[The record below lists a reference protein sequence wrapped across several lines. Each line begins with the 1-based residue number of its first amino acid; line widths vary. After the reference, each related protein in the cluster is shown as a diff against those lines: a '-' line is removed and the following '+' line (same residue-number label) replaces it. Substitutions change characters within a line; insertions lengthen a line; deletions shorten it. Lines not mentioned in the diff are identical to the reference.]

1 MEHLSTVKEEL
12 DHEQIT
18 NETLAIV
25 KVSLPECIQVESV
38 YQCFSLICVFVQAIL
53 INFSFVFHR
62 RDYRDHL
69 FSIEMR
75 TLLAHSQD
83 HR

>member
-25 KVSLPECIQVESV
+25 KVSSPECIQVESV
-38 YQCFSLICVFVQAIL
+38 LPTFF
-53 INFSFVFHR
+53 FSFSIGETNGIICSALKQE
-62 RDYRDHL
+62 L
-69 FSIEMR
+69 F
-75 TLLAHSQD
+75 
-83 HR
+83 